1 MEGVIEAQTGH
12 QEQIIAGNLNKN
24 AYNLQKASLKISID
38 SIVRRY
44 IKNGIIDSTEITP
57 MKLAIFNT
65 IDIKFKEAIESFE
78 KGLLSAENARI
89 NVSNENKYKELL
101 IEAQTYFAAGNSS
114 LKSLAV
120 QLSED
125 FAITGWEKLP
135 SAAKEAQV
143 RKVYS
148 LLQGADLLHD
158 PLVSFVV
165 QTKNRKKYWKGIYN
179 KTVTRNGFGNSDV
192 AITMES
198 LGNFTI
204 KGVRLDAASIVAIS
218 FKTLSQG
225 IQLMSAVY
233 GGIPVK
239 DKDGST
245 PEMNSSTVITSN
257 ADIEAKKKELEIQG
271 RLSKLSTIAIL
282 ESIISRRNELQNSAS
297 LPNAITAIKSTF
309 DIYKPQLSI
318 SNNASNH

>member
-1 MEGVIEAQTGH
+1 MDGVIEAQTNH
-12 QEQIIAGNLNKN
+12 QEQIIAGNIKRNIYGIQR
-24 AYNLQKASLKISID
+24 ANLKMSID
-38 SIVRRY
+38 SITRKY
-44 IKNGIIDSTEITP
+44 IEYGVLDSTEIAP
-57 MKLAIFNT
+57 MQSAIFST
-65 IDIKFKEAIESFE
+65 IDKKFKEAMEAFE
-78 KGLLSAENARI
+78 KGLLSAENARVNI
-89 NVSNENKYKELL
+89 SDKDKYKSLL
-101 IEAQTYFAAGNSS
+101 LEAQNHFAAGSYS

-125 FAITGWEKLP
+125 FAIAGSGWEKLP

-143 RKVYS
+143 QKVYS
-148 LLQGADLLHD
+148 LLQGADLLND

-192 AITMES
+192 AIAMES

-204 KGVRLDAASIVAIS
+204 KGVRLDAAAVVAAS

-233 GGIPVK
+233 GVAPVK
-239 DKDGST
+239 AQGESETGANTST
-245 PEMNSSTVITSN
+245 TNNSI
-257 ADIEAKKKELEIQG
+257 ADIEAKKKELEIRG

-282 ESIISRRNELQNSAS
+282 EAIISRKDDLQNSAT
-297 LPNAITAIKSTF
+297 LPGAITAIKSTF
-309 DIYKPQLSI
+309 DIYKPQLSTN
-318 SNNASNH
+318 SN